1 MSKQITTVVELAANK
16 YPLIHPD
23 IDDYENDEC
32 ILQRA
37 AFIEGYQ
44 AANAAVQ
51 GYREALEK
59 IETMDYDTTARY
71 CIDIAQQALSKA
83 EDKGDN
89 GWISVEDRLPEY
101 GKFILVIGT
110 DDKQYGIE
118 RCHVCEMNDLEDGI
132 EFKQTRRFYWL
143 TESGRKIDKV
153 THWLPLPPKP

>member
-1 MSKQITTVVELAANK
+1 MTYKDELTIKLQQFGIEPTDAILRFIDLETI
-16 YPLIHPD
+16 PLK
-23 IDDYENDEC
+23 
-32 ILQRA
+32 A
-37 AFIEGYQ
+37 
-44 AANAAVQ
+44 
-51 GYREALEK
+51 K
-59 IETMDYDTTARY
+59 IFNLTS
-71 CIDIAQQALSKA
+71 ALSKA

-132 EFKQTRRFYWL
+132 EFKQTRQFYWL

-153 THWLPLPPKP
+153 THWQQLPKKP